1 MIKAVVYVDDL
12 ICPQYEINVGIWQN
26 SAHNKFYGQV
36 EIIDAKYGYTQNM
49 EMVSYL
55 CSCRKDIIVLTNS
68 LEVFNAGDIKV
79 LINKKNLLKDYYI
92 MKNDRI
98 INICDLT
105 DKEIKCSHNLAKLYT
120 NDGFEYFEEKF
131 YE

>member
-1 MIKAVVYVDDL
+1 MIKAVVYVDDQ
-12 ICPQYEINVGIWQN
+12 ICPQYAVNVGIWQN
-26 SAHNKFYGQV
+26 SARNKFYGQV

-49 EMVSYL
+49 AMVSLL
-55 CSCRKDIIVLTNS
+55 CSCRKGIIVLTNS

-79 LINKKNLLKDYYI
+79 LTNKRNLLKDYYI

-105 DKEIKCSHNLAKLYT
+105 NKEIKCANNLAKLYT